1 MPQAPD
7 DQDLPERIAQRY
19 RVHRRIGRGGMGE
32 VFEATDEV
40 EGRKVAL
47 KRLMFELDDE
57 PASARLRFRKEF
69 HTLASLV
76 HPRIVSVFDFGTDT
90 DLPMPAP
97 FYTMELLDGQDL
109 KDVGVIPYR
118 EACGL
123 LRDVA
128 GALAM
133 LHARGLVHRDLAARN
148 VRRLSNGRAK
158 LMDFGILANFGV
170 TGEIAGTPQYV
181 APESTRDL
189 PLDGRSDLYALGVLA
204 YLLLTGK
211 TPYAVKTFAA
221 AVVAWDRGPPPPP
234 SSLTPG
240 IPAALDQLVL
250 SLLAFEAAGRPA
262 SAAEV
267 MARLSGIAG
276 LAEDAGLEVRQA
288 YLNSAVLVG
297 RDDELQLARTAVGRA
312 VRSKGGA
319 LFIQAASGAG
329 KSRFLSELVLE
340 AKLSG
345 ARVATASCET
355 AAPSPFGT
363 IDDLAAML
371 LRSSEAEVVETALPH
386 ASILSRVIPAL
397 RAHLGD
403 PAEAPR
409 ADDPAEQR
417 LRVQRAVGDWLV
429 ALSAKAPLCLF
440 IDDIQR
446 CDEASAAALAALA
459 REATRARLLVVAS
472 QRSGEEVRARAAV
485 AALEREAK
493 SIQLTGLSEEGMTAL
508 VIALFGDVPNASR
521 LSTQLFAATQG
532 SPAYAM
538 EIARQLVHDGTIVHT
553 QGLWVLPSDLK
564 IDTVSPT
571 LAGAMDRKVASLS
584 AETRRL
590 GEVLALVGGALSLEL
605 IADLHDG
612 VRPATESSGRVVLHT
627 FVVLDELTERGFLR
641 GDGHRYFFQHDSG
654 REALIRAIS
663 PDWRTVLHKNVGE
676 RLAKE
681 PDAKERAAEIGFH
694 LLLGGLQRQG
704 AVLLE
709 RAGRSLFE
717 AQALLDCLPPLEA
730 SVQALEAL
738 GEPPLRTLPL
748 RRMLLAAG
756 WVSDRA
762 VGSRYALSVVR
773 EYRKRAGVE
782 LAERLKFLGRP
793 LALVLGLTLSSLKW
807 WVSPRASRGASPLRS
822 ITLFAAS
829 LGYALGLANA
839 ENRMDALKELVALV
853 DPFGALRGRIPYAI
867 YLASRAFPDLS
878 SGRLDLADRRLT
890 EALPIF
896 QSDRLAPATETERT
910 FAQAGLRGL
919 RILIDVNQLNPR
931 LHEDCD
937 TIDALGFRYYRLVV
951 QATKVVHHRY
961 RGEEAKAQALERAL
975 EIPSIQLGSWS
986 TDLQVL
992 VFAYPAYAL
1001 CHDVLGLERC
1011 VAAFERLIPQGFEF
1025 GVRLAMLRS
1034 EWLRERG
1041 DAKGAATSIEPTLR
1055 GLTRDDALMHQWGY
1069 SAYAE
1074 ALLADERWIDAKSA
1088 AEEVLAMGSDPDR
1101 SVRLPQLRCRRI
1113 LALAEA
1119 GLGNADVAKALLKE
1133 GIAECERLDFPP
1145 LAGAMHEARARIALA
1160 EGDREA
1166 YRTHASE
1173 VLRWLRPTENPAL
1186 IGFAERLLD
1195 AGKSF
1200 DATQGGGDDAG
1211 PTQIDTVVDGRS
1223 SPTTDEPSTD

>member
-1 MPQAPD
+1 MSRSPD
-7 DQDLPERIAQRY
+7 TLDLPDLIARRY

-57 PASARLRFRKEF
+57 PASATLRFRKEF

-109 KDVGVIPYR
+109 KDVGIVPFR
-118 EACGL
+118 DACGL

-158 LMDFGILANFGV
+158 LMDFGILANFGI
-170 TGEIAGTPQYV
+170 TGEVAGTPQYV
-181 APESTRDL
+181 APESMRDL

-211 TPYAVKTFAA
+211 SPYKAKTFAA
-221 AVVAWDRGPPPPP
+221 AVIAWDRGPPPPP
-234 SSLTPG
+234 SSHTPG

-250 SLLAFEAAGRPA
+250 SLLAFDAAGRPA

-276 LAEDAGLEVRQA
+276 LAEDAELEVRQG

-297 RDDELQLARTAVGRA
+297 RDAELERARKAVSRA
-312 VRSKGGA
+312 LRSKGGG
-319 LFIQAASGAG
+319 LFIRAASGAG

-345 ARVATASCET
+345 ARVASASCET

-363 IDDLAAML
+363 IDDLALML
-371 LRSSEAEVVETALPH
+371 LRSAEVDVVETARPH
-386 ASILSRVIPAL
+386 ASILARVVPAL

-403 PAEAPR
+403 PEDVAHAE
-409 ADDPAEQR
+409 DPAEER
-417 LRVQRAVGDWLV
+417 LRVQRAVADWLV
-429 ALSAKAPLCLF
+429 ALSTRTPLCLF
-440 IDDIQR
+440 VDDIQR

-459 REATRARLLVVAS
+459 REASRARLLVVAS
-472 QRSGEEVRARAAV
+472 QRTGEEVRAQAAV
-485 AALEREAK
+485 AALHREAR
-493 SIQLTGLSEEGMTAL
+493 SINLAGLSEAAMGSL
-508 VIALFGDVPNASR
+508 VEALFGDVPNVGR
-521 LSTQLFAATQG
+521 LSAQLYAATQG
-532 SPAYAM
+532 SPAHAM
-538 EIARQLVHDGTIVHT
+538 EIARQLVHDGTIRHT
-553 QGLWVLPSDLK
+553 QGLWVLPSDMR
-564 IDTVSPT
+564 IDTAAPT
-571 LAGAMDRKVASLS
+571 LAGALDRKVSSLS
-584 AETRRL
+584 PEARRL

-605 IADLHDG
+605 IADLHDD
-612 VRPATESSGRVVLHT
+612 RHA
-627 FVVLDELTERGFLR
+627 FAALDELTSRGFLR
-641 GDGHRYFFQHDSG
+641 GDGRRYLFEHDSG
-654 REALIRAIS
+654 REALIRAI
-663 PDWRTVLHKNVGE
+663 PPERRKALHELVGE
-676 RLAKE
+676 RLARE
-681 PDAKERAAEIGFH
+681 PDARERAAEIGFH
-694 LLLGGLQRQG
+694 LLQGGSQRKG
-704 AVLLE
+704 AELLE
-709 RAGRSLFE
+709 RAGRSLYE

-730 SVQALEAL
+730 SVKALEAL
-738 GEPPLRTLPL
+738 GEPPRRTLAL

-773 EYRKRAGVE
+773 EYRQRAGVE

-793 LALVLGLTLSSLKW
+793 LALVLGLTLSSIKW
-807 WVSPRASRGASPLRS
+807 WLSPRSSRGASPLRS

-839 ENRMDALKELVALV
+839 ENRPDALTELVSLV
-853 DPFGALRGRIPYAI
+853 DPFGAFRGRIPYAI
-867 YLASRAFPDLS
+867 YLASRAFPDIS
-878 SGRLDLADRRLT
+878 SGRLDLAGRRLT

-896 QSDRLAPATETERT
+896 QRDRLAPATETERR
-910 FAQAGLRGL
+910 FAESGLRGL
-919 RILIDVNQLNPR
+919 RVIIDVNQLDPR
-931 LHEDCD
+931 LHEDLEA
-937 TIDALGFRYYRLVV
+937 IDALGFRYYALVAH
-951 QATKVVHHRY
+951 ATRVVHHRY
-961 RGEEAKAQALERAL
+961 RGEEAKAKALERAL

-1011 VAAFERLIPQGFEF
+1011 VAAFERLLSQGFKFE
-1025 GVRLAMLRS
+1025 VRLTLLRA

-1041 DAKGAATSIEPTLR
+1041 DAKGAVTLVEATVRALS
-1055 GLTRDDALMHQWGY
+1055 RDDAIMHQWGY
-1069 SAYAE
+1069 SALAE
-1074 ALLADERWIDAKSA
+1074 ALLADERWADAKAA
-1088 AEEVLAMGSDPDR
+1088 AEEVLAMADDPDS

-1119 GLGNADVAKALLKE
+1119 GMGHVDVAKRLLQE
-1133 GIAECERLDFPP
+1133 GIDECERLDFPP

-1160 EGDREA
+1160 EDDREA
-1166 YRTHASE
+1166 YRAHATE

-1195 AGKSF
+1195 AGK
-1200 DATQGGGDDAG
+1200 AAGAGGEGADDGG
-1211 PTQIDTVVDGRS
+1211 PTQLDTVVESSSRS
-1223 SPTTDEPSTD
+1223 EDDPSVD